1 VGGALGSLLFA
12 ASAGMDAVTIGG
24 LGATTPFPGIGYGQ
38 AVLAEAI
45 GTFVLMLVIMGVAVD
60 KRAPPGFAG
69 LVIGLTVGGIITTT
83 GNIAG
88 ASLNPAR
95 TFGPYLLDSLLGGPN
110 LWAYFPIYIIG
121 PIVGAVVAA
130 FFYDYI
136 AGESS
141 KAA

>member
-1 VGGALGSLLFA
+1 
-12 ASAGMDAVTIGG
+12 
-24 LGATTPFPGIGYGQ
+24 
-38 AVLAEAI
+38 
-45 GTFVLMLVIMGVAVD
+45 
-60 KRAPPGFAG
+60 
-69 LVIGLTVGGIITTT
+69 VIGLTVGGIITTT